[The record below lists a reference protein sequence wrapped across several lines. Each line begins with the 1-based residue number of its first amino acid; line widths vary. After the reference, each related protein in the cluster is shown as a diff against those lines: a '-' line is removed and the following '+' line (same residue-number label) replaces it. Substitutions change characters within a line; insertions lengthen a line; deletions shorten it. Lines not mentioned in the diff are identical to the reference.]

1 MLPNRDAKHLLTDKE
16 KMIAKIHKKKSM
28 TSTNARYLARVL
40 SWVRC
45 FFLINKLYALAFS
58 TCFYS

>member
-28 TSTNARYLARVL
+28 TSTNARYLACIL
-40 SWVRC
+40 S
-45 FFLINKLYALAFS
+45 
-58 TCFYS
+58 